1 MVDDAENQ
9 AKKGPGGT
17 RGGVGMFLLGLAL
30 LVAGGYLFS
39 SNVIVTTGFW
49 SFFGFSS
56 FGLSLIPLFI
66 GIVFLFFNAKS
77 IVGWLLTGGGV
88 IIIFVGVLM
97 QLRIFFKPESL
108 FNTILM
114 LALIAA
120 GLGLVIRSFRE
131 HS

>member
-1 MVDDAENQ
+1 M
-9 AKKGPGGT
+9 
-17 RGGVGMFLLGLAL
+17 
-30 LVAGGYLFS
+30 
-39 SNVIVTTGFW
+39 
-49 SFFGFSS
+49 
-56 FGLSLIPLFI
+56 
-66 GIVFLFFNAKS
+66 
-77 IVGWLLTGGGV
+77 LTGGGV